1 VPDIAF
7 LTADER
13 PIDPI
18 DVRRLY
24 DGADWWPDWQ
34 PESVGRA
41 LVATTAIGAWD
52 GDRLIGFTR
61 ALSDGV
67 HRAYVED
74 VVIDPEY
81 RGQGIGERMVAA
93 LLETL
98 ESVHIITL
106 FCKEERVPFYG
117 RNGFTSEARRW
128 SCVAPEPSLVRLIRG

>member
-1 VPDIAF
+1 MRALAAAARIAASRHNIGPNNGRAIEPRLFSRGIIWNVPAIAF

-13 PIDPI
+13 RIDPV

-34 PESVGRA
+34 PESIRA
-41 LVATTAIGAWD
+41 LSATTAIGAWD

-81 RGQGIGERMVAA
+81 R
-93 LLETL
+93 
-98 ESVHIITL
+98 
-106 FCKEERVPFYG
+106 
-117 RNGFTSEARRW
+117 
-128 SCVAPEPSLVRLIRG
+128 